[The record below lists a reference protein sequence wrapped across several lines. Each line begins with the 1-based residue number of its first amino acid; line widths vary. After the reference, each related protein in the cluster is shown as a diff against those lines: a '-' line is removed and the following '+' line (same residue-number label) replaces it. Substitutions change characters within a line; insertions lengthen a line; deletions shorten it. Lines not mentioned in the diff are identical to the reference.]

1 MRLKQINWPYLVL
14 AIVIM
19 EIIGGLSSL
28 LAGNIA
34 GIYAQ
39 LSKPPLAPPGI
50 VFGIVWPLLYLLL
63 GVYSYYA
70 FYELDHDHGSHLR
83 LLFITQIILNFL
95 WCFIFFHF
103 SAHWLGF
110 IVILI
115 MLVVLLELL
124 FETKKVKN
132 SLTYLIWPY
141 LIWLLF
147 ATYLT
152 VGVAILN

>member
-1 MRLKQINWPYLVL
+1 MRLKQINWPYLVA

-28 LAGNIA
+28 LAGNITS
-34 GIYAQ
+34 IYAQ
-39 LSKPPLAPPGI
+39 LSKPPLAPPGN

-63 GVYSYYA
+63 GVYSYYV
-70 FYELDHDHGSHLR
+70 FYELDHEQGSHLQ
-83 LLFITQIILNFL
+83 LLFITQMILNFF
-95 WCFIFFHF
+95 WCIIFFHF

-110 IVILI
+110 IIILI
-115 MLVVLLELL
+115 MLVVLLDLL
-124 FETKKVKN
+124 LETKRVKT